1 MSHKTLAV
9 PASFSVFHTHF
20 HISFKL
26 NTKDFD
32 LLGVEKDERQKPCSN
47 PLHVKFSFVT
57 TTYGKCFLFASRY
70 FGILEKIRLILFG
83 ELIPESLI
91 LFH

>member
-1 MSHKTLAV
+1 MSPKTLAV
-9 PASFSVFHTHF
+9 PASFSIFHAHC

-32 LLGVEKDERQKPCSN
+32 LLGLEMDGRQKPCSSL
-47 PLHVKFSFVT
+47 LHVKFSFVT

-70 FGILEKIRLILFG
+70 FGILEKIMWILFG